1 MLGKVLQNYGSLTV
15 MRVVSRLFQFAL
27 KTYLIRTTLDEDT
40 LGQLVGL
47 EFIVSTSLHVVK
59 TSLKPSYQKVSDEKN
74 IIKSAMNIMTAG
86 VLVTLLCSALV
97 GLFQYWQY
105 AGSGRHSAYYPH
117 TILLY
122 AASAVCEAVAEKYM
136 VE

>member
-1 MLGKVLQNYGSLTV
+1 MPRHSLSNLLYWVIIMLGKVLQNYGSLTM

-59 TSLKPSYQKVSDEKN
+59 TSLKPSYQKVEDEGN
-74 IIKSAMNIMTAG
+74 IVKSAMNIMTGG
-86 VLVTLLCSALV
+86 VIVTILCSALV
-97 GLFQYWQY
+97 GIFQFWQY
-105 AGSGRHSAYYPH
+105 SGSGRHTLYYP
-117 TILLY
+117 
-122 AASAVCEAVAEKYM
+122 
-136 VE
+136 